1 MSGESVYDE
10 EGAMPEQFEHGYAL
24 IVGVNESSVDSW
36 ALPDID
42 KDVEALHEVLTHP
55 ERCAYPED
63 NVKVIRG
70 KAATRV
76 GILGGL
82 SWLQQRIQ
90 ENAVDDET
98 VVIYYSGHGW
108 RDETVDPPVPYL
120 VPYDV
125 LEGQVA
131 LSALRAADLSAAI
144 AALRPQRLLV
154 ALDCCHAGGMGVKG
168 IGSHPAG
175 YAEVAIP
182 PALLMGSEPVA
193 GPARGKGLE
202 ILTSGRGRAVLSSST
217 GEQQSFVRADGR
229 MSIFTYHLIE
239 ALTGHAEP
247 KEGAT
252 EVLVSDV
259 MSHVWRH
266 VPESARAI
274 GAEQTPDYQVSGN
287 FAISLLLGGKGLS
300 KGQPAPDPLDTVK
313 GSGGTR
319 TIDTGGGTYIEGNVH
334 IHNGDFIGGRSIV
347 YGRRRP
353 EDRPRAPDKEDA

>member
-1 MSGESVYDE
+1 
-10 EGAMPEQFEHGYAL
+10 MPEQFEHGYAL
-24 IVGVNESSVDSW
+24 IVGVNESSVGSW
-36 ALPDID
+36 SLPDID

-63 NVKVIRG
+63 HVKVIRG
-70 KAATRV
+70 TEATRV

-90 ENAVDDET
+90 AATGDDAT
-98 VVIYYSGHGW
+98 VVVYYSGHGW
-108 RDETVDPPVPYL
+108 RDETVDPPVSYL

-175 YAEVAIP
+175 YTEAAIP
-182 PALLMGSEPVA
+182 PALLMGSAPS
-193 GPARGKGLE
+193 RGKGLE
-202 ILTSGRGRAVLSSST
+202 ALGIGRGRAVLSSST
-217 GEQQSFVRADGR
+217 GEQQSYVRADGA

-247 KEGAT
+247 REGAT

-287 FAISLLLGGKGLS
+287 FAISLLMGGKGLS
-300 KGQPAPDPLDTVK
+300 KGQLAPDPLNAVK
-313 GSGGTR
+313 GSRGTR
-319 TIDTGGGTYIEGNVH
+319 TIDTGGGTYIEGDVH
-334 IHNGDFIGGRSIV
+334 IHDGDFIGGRST
-347 YGRRRP
+347 
-353 EDRPRAPDKEDA
+353 RALT

>member
-1 MSGESVYDE
+1 
-10 EGAMPEQFEHGYAL
+10 MPDQFEHGYAL

-42 KDVEALHEVLTHP
+42 KDVKALHEVLTHP

-70 KAATRV
+70 REATRV
-76 GILGGL
+76 GILSGL
-82 SWLQQRIQ
+82 SWLRQRIQ
-90 ENAVDDET
+90 ETASDDAT

-108 RDETVDPPVPYL
+108 RDETVDPPVSYL

-125 LEGQVA
+125 VEGQIA
-131 LSALRAADLSAAI
+131 LSALRASDLSAAI
-144 AALRPQRLLV
+144 AALQPRRLLV

-168 IGSHPAG
+168 IGSRPAG
-175 YAEVAIP
+175 YAEAAIP
-182 PALLMGSEPVA
+182 PALLMGSDPVA
-193 GPARGKGLE
+193 GPACGKGLE
-202 ILTSGRGRAVLSSST
+202 MLASGRGRAVLSSST
-217 GEQQSFVRADGR
+217 GEQQSYVRADGA

-247 KEGAT
+247 KEDAT
-252 EVLVSDV
+252 KVLVSDV

-300 KGQPAPDPLDTVK
+300 KGQPAPDPLK
-313 GSGGTR
+313 AGQGSGGTR

-334 IHNGDFIGGRSIV
+334 IHGGDFIGGRGSV
-347 YGRRRP
+347 YGNRTRRRLRQQP
-353 EDRPRAPDKEDA
+353 EDRPRVPDGGDA